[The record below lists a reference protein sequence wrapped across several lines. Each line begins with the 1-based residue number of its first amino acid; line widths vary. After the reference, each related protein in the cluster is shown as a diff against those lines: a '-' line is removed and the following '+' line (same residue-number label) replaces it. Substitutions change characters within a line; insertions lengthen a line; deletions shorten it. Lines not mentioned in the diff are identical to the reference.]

1 MENTK
6 KRIPDRHLNNCHL
19 CEQSDYE
26 SFYPIS
32 QDCEAT
38 MKLSE
43 NRISFLHINALQKS
57 GIKHYHGQKTRLKR
71 IGQTVEDRFTNT

>member
-1 MENTK
+1 MKKWRTQRRGG

-19 CEQSDYE
+19 CEESDYE

-57 GIKHYHGQKTRLKR
+57 L
-71 IGQTVEDRFTNT
+71 V